1 MSSRPRSAIANVAT
15 PNTERW
21 MIMNILKTLSVML
34 YLVLGICMCQTA
46 SAQSRQSKRT
56 GEGGD
61 LHNKRLIER
70 GKYLVEGV
78 AMCERCH
85 TQRDET
91 GKPDR
96 AHWLHG
102 GPTQTRP
109 TYPSPSWAIV
119 EPRIAGAPPGTDAEI
134 IILLTTGISRT
145 GKPPSP
151 PMPPFRM
158 TRDDAE
164 AVLAYLKSLP

>member
-1 MSSRPRSAIANVAT
+1 
-15 PNTERW
+15 
-21 MIMNILKTLSVML
+21 MNKLKTLSLML
-34 YLVLGICMCQTA
+34 CLVPAISVCQPA
-46 SAQSRQSKRT
+46 PAQPKQVKRT
-56 GEGGD
+56 VEGSD
-61 LHNKRLIER
+61 LRNQRLIER

-85 TQRDET
+85 TQRDEH

-119 EPRIAGAPPGTDAEI
+119 EPRIAGAPPGTDAEFI
-134 IILLTTGISRT
+134 TLLTTGISRT
-145 GKPPSP
+145 GQPPNP